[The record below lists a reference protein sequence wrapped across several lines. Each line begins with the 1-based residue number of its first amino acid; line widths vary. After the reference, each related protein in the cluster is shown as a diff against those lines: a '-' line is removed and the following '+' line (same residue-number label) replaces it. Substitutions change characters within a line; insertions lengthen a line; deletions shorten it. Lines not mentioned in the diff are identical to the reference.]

1 LQIADC
7 GEQTRIPYPEND
19 PMPIYEYHCTDCD
32 TDFEQFLRSMS
43 SQEIITCPE
52 CGGQH
57 VKKAISL
64 FGSMSGG
71 SARSSAPAQTCA
83 PTG

>member
-1 LQIADC
+1 
-7 GEQTRIPYPEND
+7 
-19 PMPIYEYHCTDCD
+19 MPIYEYHCTDCD
-32 TDFEQFLRSMS
+32 TNFEQFVRSMF
-43 SQEIITCPE
+43 SQEVIACPH

-64 FGSMSGG
+64 FGGVGG
-71 SARSSAPAQTCA
+71 SSAKAGGATAQACA

>member
-1 LQIADC
+1 
-7 GEQTRIPYPEND
+7 
-19 PMPIYEYHCTDCD
+19 MPIYEYHCSDCNA
-32 TDFEQFLRSMS
+32 DFEQFVRSMM
-43 SQEIITCPE
+43 SQETVTCPD

-64 FGSMSGG
+64 FGGLSGG
-71 SARSSAPAQTCA
+71 SSAKSAGSSSAASCA

>member
-1 LQIADC
+1 
-7 GEQTRIPYPEND
+7 
-19 PMPIYEYHCTDCD
+19 MPIYEYHCNDCN
-32 TDFEQFLRSMS
+32 TDFEQFVRSMLA
-43 SQEIITCPE
+43 QETITCPD

-64 FGSMSGG
+64 FGGLGGSSAKSGG
-71 SARSSAPAQTCA
+71 ASAAANCA

>member
-1 LQIADC
+1 
-7 GEQTRIPYPEND
+7 
-19 PMPIYEYHCTDCD
+19 MPIYDYHCDDCGN
-32 TDFEQFLRSMS
+32 DFEKLVRSMFN
-43 SQEIITCPE
+43 QETISCPD

-64 FGSMSGG
+64 FGGLTGVSSAKSGG
-71 SARSSAPAQTCA
+71 ATAQACA